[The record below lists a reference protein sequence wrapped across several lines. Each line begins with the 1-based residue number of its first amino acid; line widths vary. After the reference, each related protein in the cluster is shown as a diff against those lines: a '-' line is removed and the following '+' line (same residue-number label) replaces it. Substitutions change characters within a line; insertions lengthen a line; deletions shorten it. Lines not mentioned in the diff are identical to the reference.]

1 MRGAVPLGEVEGGEG
16 GGVATECKSSGFDGD
31 RVTDGRTSS
40 LSLIVIANGGSSSS
54 YRRYPLSL
62 LYAAAA
68 AWMRGSYGVVA
79 VLLRSANFSLTGCVN
94 PVPAAACIKQPLA
107 LALQVQLPSPD

>member
-16 GGVATECKSSGFDGD
+16 EGVATECKSSGFDGD
-31 RVTDGRTSS
+31 RVTDGRTDGRTSS

-79 VLLRSANFSLTGCVN
+79 VLLRSANFSLTG
-94 PVPAAACIKQPLA
+94 
-107 LALQVQLPSPD
+107 